1 MGIAT
6 LNKPWQGQFDV
17 PAIIVILCSTLSLYN
32 GLELL
37 LLILVTF
44 KKRSG
49 LYFWSLLIASIGVMV
64 YTLGYVLDYFQLTY
78 VLVGDIINNI
88 GWWTMVTG
96 QSVVLYS
103 RLHLVLHDPR
113 VLRFVLWMIVVD
125 AIVFHGMTTIV
136 HFATYSHKQG
146 FYNAFKVIEK
156 FQMTAFCIQ
165 EFIISGLYTR
175 EVFRFLHIATQK
187 GLRRTMWELFTINVI
202 LVVLDVGL
210 LVIEYLNLSVFEI
223 TFKGVVYSVKLKMEL
238 AILGKLVSMSQ
249 SGNDL
254 LLEDHDASRPVAE
267 KPASTARDE
276 KGLRSYRERHSRPPQ
291 ADIAGI
297 E

>member
-1 MGIAT
+1 MGIAA
-6 LNKPWQGQFDV
+6 LNEPWQGQFHV

-44 KKRSG
+44 KKRNG
-49 LYFWSLLIASIGVMV
+49 LYFWSLLIASLGVMV
-64 YTLGYVLDYFQLTY
+64 YTLGYVLDYFRLTY
-78 VLVGDIINNI
+78 ILVGDIINNI

-113 VLRFVLWMIVVD
+113 VLRFVLWMIVLD

-202 LVVLDVGL
+202 LVILDVGL

-249 SGNDL
+249 SGSDL
-254 LLEDHDASRPVAE
+254 LLEDHDASRPVVE
-267 KPASTARDE
+267 KRASTAQDE
-276 KGLRSYRERHSRPPQ
+276 KGACSYRERHRPPR
-291 ADIAGI
+291 ADITAV